1 LIEFE
6 TNKLLIESAKK
17 HGASKYIMIS
27 NLLAGITDGFAS
39 TYANALGSGILDYKL
54 KAENFLRKS
63 GLDYAILRPGPLE
76 D

>member
-1 LIEFE
+1 
-6 TNKLLIESAKK
+6 
-17 HGASKYIMIS
+17 MIS